1 MNLLL
6 DTNVLI
12 WTLDAPQKLS
22 PEFIAE
28 IESPENE
35 VFVSSVSI
43 WEVITK
49 AQIGKLEIPPKFEE
63 TLERQG
69 FKLLEF
75 KAVHAFEVM
84 KLQFIHRDPF
94 DRAILAQAS
103 FENFTLLTS
112 DKTLRSYSDQV
123 KVRAMN

>member
-22 PEFIAE
+22 TEFIAE
-28 IESPENE
+28 IESPENG
-35 VFVSSVSI
+35 VFVSSISI
-43 WEVITK
+43 WELIRK
-49 AQIGKLEIPPKFEE
+49 AQIGKLEIPQKFEE
-63 TLERQG
+63 ALEKQG
-69 FKLLEF
+69 FRLLEF
-75 KAVHAFEVM
+75 KPLHALEVL
-84 KLQFIHRDPF
+84 KLQLIHRDPF

-112 DKTLRSYSDQV
+112 DETLRSYSDQV
-123 KVRAMN
+123 KIRIMG